1 MIVVLSDEID
11 IDIFSKK
18 IDGFERLSF
27 SLTKNALINKDK
39 KYYTQ
44 LSSLNSGV
52 SIVYDKEIQKIN
64 IAYLVIKKSEDKN
77 TDVKQTITNIFT
89 SVIVRFEE
97 LYLEEWLDSLKN
109 NKLQKPKEDNET
121 KQDVLTTQDESF
133 DNDKD
138 KNKDDILIYLEK
150 IDSRLCNIENF
161 LEILAKPT
169 RMKIG

>member
-1 MIVVLSDEID
+1 MIVVLNDDID
-11 IDIFSKK
+11 IDIFSKR

-44 LSSLNSGV
+44 LSSLNSDV
-52 SIVYDKEIQKIN
+52 SIIFNKEIQKIN
-64 IAYLVIKKSEDKN
+64 VVYLVIEKSEYEN
-77 TDVKQTITNIFT
+77 IDVKQMITNIFT
-89 SVIVRFEE
+89 SVIIRFEE
-97 LYLEEWLDSLKN
+97 LYLKEWLDSLKN
-109 NKLQKPKEDNET
+109 DKLQKPKEDNKT
-121 KQDVLTTQDESF
+121 KQDALTTQDESF
-133 DNDKD
+133 DNDNN

-161 LEILAKPT
+161 LEVLAKPT